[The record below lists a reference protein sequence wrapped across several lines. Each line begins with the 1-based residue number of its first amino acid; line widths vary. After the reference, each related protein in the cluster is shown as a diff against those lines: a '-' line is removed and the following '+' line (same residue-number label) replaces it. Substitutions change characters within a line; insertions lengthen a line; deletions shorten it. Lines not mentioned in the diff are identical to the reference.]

1 MDIDFS
7 QLSANQAYFTMTQAI
22 LPRPVAWVLSEH
34 GNGEY
39 NLAPFSY
46 FSAVC
51 SDPPMIMISIGHKPD
66 GSLKDTYRN
75 IVERNNFVVH
85 LAHSDQAEAVTLTAR
100 TLAEG
105 ESEVALAGLDLV
117 PFTNSVLP
125 RVEGARIA
133 LDCELHEVKEIG
145 NKPQFL
151 VFGRVKNLF
160 VDDVAVTT
168 DAKGRM
174 KIAADKV
181 DPLGRLG
188 GSEYVTFG
196 DILHIP
202 REV

>member
-7 QLSANQAYFTMTQAI
+7 QLSANQAYFTMTQSI

-34 GNGEY
+34 ANGEY

-51 SDPPMIMISIGHKPD
+51 SDPPIIMLSIGHKPD

-75 IVERNNFVVH
+75 IIERNHFVVH
-85 LAHSDQAEAVTLTAR
+85 LAHSGQAEAVTRTAR
-100 TLAEG
+100 PLPEG
-105 ESEVALAGLDLV
+105 ESEVLLAGLELES
-117 PFTNSVLP
+117 FTNSSLL
-125 RVEGARIA
+125 RVKGARIA
-133 LDCELHEVKEIG
+133 MDCELYEVKEIG

-151 VFGRVKNLF
+151 VFGLVKHLY
-160 VDDVAVTT
+160 VDDSAVTT

-196 DILHIP
+196 DILNIP
-202 REV
+202 R